1 MGNDISNIIPKSQA
15 RTDGNYMKLRKFWTV
30 KENMNRVR
38 GQLTEFENYQSD
50 KGFITRLYQE
60 TFQNQQQGLV
70 Q

>member
-1 MGNDISNIIPKSQA
+1 
-15 RTDGNYMKLRKFWTV
+15 MKLRKFWTV

-38 GQLTEFENYQSD
+38 GQPTEFENYQSD